1 MEPLFRIKATNTLEE
16 YKRWNFELSGKKQII
31 LMLVLYLLYAL
42 LITRYLLLYKLNPLL
57 YAVCMLFMAVLLL
70 FLFLYKN
77 KLIKTVYYSNGA
89 NLKCPIA
96 EVSFYEQF
104 LEINNER
111 SYSKFFYEDI
121 YTIKETKTN
130 YYIMTAL
137 NQGIILLK
145 SDCPPEFAPFLQS
158 LKFRSRK
165 P

>member
-16 YKRWNFELSGKKQII
+16 YKHWNFELSGKKQII

-42 LITRYLLLYKLNPLL
+42 LITRYLLLYKFNPQL
-57 YAVCMLFMAVLLL
+57 YAVCMLFMAVFLL

-145 SDCPPEFAPFLQS
+145 SDCPPKFAPFLQS